1 MSRKAVVF
9 DTNCWIS
16 SYFSPRGVA
25 GQATRI
31 ALERY
36 TIAHSEETL
45 AELTSVLSREKF
57 AALAPFDE
65 RMKFCDNVAA
75 SGQITRPLYQFQIFD
90 DPSDDKFFSLAY
102 SAGADC
108 IVSGD
113 ENHVRPLK
121 HLYGIQIWSPAQFLA
136 REKLLK

>member
-1 MSRKAVVF
+1 MSRRAVVF
-9 DTNCWIS
+9 DTNCWVS
-16 SYFSPRGVA
+16 SYLSTDGIA
-25 GQATRI
+25 AQATRI

-36 TIAHSEETL
+36 IVVHSDETL
-45 AELTSVLSREKF
+45 AELARVLSHEKF
-57 AALAPFDE
+57 DALAQFDE

-75 SGQITRPLYQFQIFD
+75 LGQIMEPLYHFRVFD

-113 ENHVRPLK
+113 EKHVRPMK

-136 REKLLK
+136 LEKSVK